1 MQSPGIPDEIEDV
14 VAGTMERVL
23 KVFCI
28 AFEGWWARHPVPRQ
42 TQLLDLAMN
51 ENEHFTISSRS
62 AVERGVRDVV
72 PICQLLSA
80 VGSEFNLNE
89 YDVKRVR
96 QYRNKLS
103 HKDKTERG
111 QLHYMRLETVEDF
124 LDAASRLVQRFGRTQ
139 DHAQLKQLGDWVL
152 DRLYLGDAPAAS
164 VAGGAQPV
172 GEPGSVEGVAEP
184 AAPREPRP
192 EPPRPPRV
200 EDPPFQLPPRRTKVP
215 KVRAE
220 IELDQLSPDQRVA
233 VDGAIAW
240 FRAPGRASS
249 EFAITGPAGSGKT
262 TVVSAIIEKLNLQP
276 DQLVMVAPTGKAV
289 EALKQRLPR
298 GWRAR
303 ARTLASFLWKYEMSG
318 YRGQDVEFI
327 SKGPKPTDPKLRL
340 VVVDE
345 ASMVTQRDRQ
355 QLSTYHRVLFIGDA
369 DQLPPVVEEGQSES
383 EYGTAGVLDRPD
395 ARLET
400 VHRQDTESSVLS
412 VANAVRQGRQPEYG
426 VSPDGH
432 VLCLSEAEGHF
443 GVDQLDEL
451 VDRSDV
457 VLVQRNSLRVA
468 INEYVRRKRSHM
480 QHPTDFVP
488 KAGEI
493 LVSNENY
500 QHPKSKTRL
509 ANGERLVVEKY
520 LGTTQVR
527 TDEPGLLEYVVQAHP
542 EGRRS
547 ESQAWTV
554 SSQMLA
560 GEQIRGGV
568 VFTEHISGPASGVLR
583 AEWGYALTVHKAQG
597 SEWPSVLVVDDMN
610 PDHKIPREKWYYV
623 AYSRASAQLGI
634 LRVRPD
640 TLLFTV
646 QWSSR

>member
-1 MQSPGIPDEIEDV
+1 MQPPGIPVDIEDV

-51 ENEHFTISSRS
+51 ENEHFTVSSRS
-62 AVERGVRDVV
+62 SIERGVRDVV

-124 LDAASRLVQRFGRTQ
+124 LDATSRLVQRFGRTQ

-152 DRLYLGDAPAAS
+152 DRLYLGDAAAP
-164 VAGGAQPV
+164 AGGDGAVATPEPIAPEPV
-172 GEPGSVEGVAEP
+172 GSE
-184 AAPREPRP
+184 PREPRP

-200 EDPPFQLPPRRTKVP
+200 EDPPFQLPPRRTKSS

-240 FRAPGRASS
+240 FRAPGRSS
-249 EFAITGPAGSGKT
+249 TMFAITGPAGSGKT
-262 TVVSAIIEKLNLQP
+262 TVVSAIIEKLGLQP
-276 DQLVMVAPTGKAV
+276 DHLMMVAPTGKAV

-298 GWRAR
+298 GWRQR
-303 ARTLASFLWKYEMSG
+303 ASTLASFLWKYEKSG
-318 YRGQDVEFI
+318 YRGQDIEFVMKG
-327 SKGPKPTDPKLRL
+327 SKPIDPKLRL

-345 ASMVTQRDRQ
+345 ASMVTHRDRR
-355 QLSTYHRVLFIGDA
+355 QLETYARVLFIGDA
-369 DQLPPVVEEGQSES
+369 DQLPPVIEEGVSEA
-383 EYGTAGVLDRPD
+383 EYGAAGVLDKPD

-412 VANAVRQGRQPEYG
+412 VANAVRQGRQPEEG

-432 VLCLSEAEGHF
+432 VFCLSEAAGHF
-443 GVDQLDEL
+443 GVDQLGEL

-468 INEYVRRKRSHM
+468 INEYVRWKRGYM

-493 LVSNENY
+493 LVASENY
-500 QHPKSKTRL
+500 FHPKAKIRL
-509 ANGERLVVEKY
+509 ANGERLVVERY
-520 LGTTQVR
+520 IGTTQVR
-527 TDEPGLLEYVVQAHP
+527 SDEPGLLEYVVQAHP
-542 EGRRS
+542 EGRKS
-547 ESQAWTV
+547 ESQEWVV

-568 VFTEHISGPASGVLR
+568 LFTENISGPLSNVLR
-583 AEWGYALTVHKAQG
+583 ADWGYALTVHKAQG